1 MSSSSSNSSAG
12 SRRRNGAV
20 SSSSSSQPATASAQ
34 SGGAASPSA
43 TSAKLG
49 MLSVEHAK
57 MQSQLVLFKKA
68 VLKEQHRNAELTQQL
83 QDAER
88 LLADREEELETA
100 NFNVNRL
107 EKRVTKLVLE
117 LDNMKCESQS
127 RKGGGFLSMFGL
139 GKSKDAEQI
148 EVQKMSQEMAVLQEE
163 LELKIQENEQLH
175 ISIFEMRTDHDK
187 RVEDL
192 NSSNAALSEKVA
204 SQRTSFDQ
212 ERRELRSSLHNLE
225 AECERLK
232 SEVDALEATLHSFK
246 LSGRSREADAANVQ
260 KQCRE
265 EIDTLLKHL
274 ALDMSALSGPDGM
287 GQGVSSTD
295 LSSAPSTAPASP
307 NTGNGGGGGPS
318 TLTLE
323 SHRLQRAREGVD
335 LMRRIC
341 EELNVHF
348 ECVGSTITSS
358 SQASK
363 TAGDRAQRVL
373 AIYKEMTDAV
383 LHSLH
388 SVDLVALLQNR
399 TAMTPESVE
408 GIIKWIDF
416 HPRGLVLHTYMLPK
430 LPDAE
435 KSALDTCKERIK
447 EAVWGISTS
456 LNQSTFREQGPS
468 LLLGLKEAID
478 VFASSLSR
486 MCCIPL
492 LHRLLLAFCLSRGFH
507 PFLVIPH
514 TSAHRYTCTG
524 IHCTRTHTRTHTESS
539 LYSSKCTSIRTH
551 EHSNTY
557 IRTHTETHQMHTRTM
572 PCFLLAFVVSSFD
585 MVTGIR

>member
-1 MSSSSSNSSAG
+1 MCFFVCVFACLHVCVSVSVCRFFSYPFVHVYLMFMSFSY
-12 SRRRNGAV
+12 
-20 SSSSSSQPATASAQ
+20 
-34 SGGAASPSA
+34 
-43 TSAKLG
+43 
-49 MLSVEHAK
+49 
-57 MQSQLVLFKKA
+57 
-68 VLKEQHRNAELTQQL
+68 
-83 QDAER
+83 
-88 LLADREEELETA
+88 LA
-100 NFNVNRL
+100 
-107 EKRVTKLVLE
+107 
-117 LDNMKCESQS
+117 MWS
-127 RKGGGFLSMFGL
+127 
-139 GKSKDAEQI
+139 
-148 EVQKMSQEMAVLQEE
+148 EV
-163 LELKIQENEQLH
+163 
-175 ISIFEMRTDHDK
+175 
-187 RVEDL
+187 
-192 NSSNAALSEKVA
+192 AALGS
-204 SQRTSFDQ
+204 
-212 ERRELRSSLHNLE
+212 
-225 AECERLK
+225 
-232 SEVDALEATLHSFK
+232 
-246 LSGRSREADAANVQ
+246 SREARMPLWMWMN
-260 KQCRE
+260 
-265 EIDTLLKHL
+265 
-274 ALDMSALSGPDGM
+274 
-287 GQGVSSTD
+287 
-295 LSSAPSTAPASP
+295 
-307 NTGNGGGGGPS
+307 
-318 TLTLE
+318 
-323 SHRLQRAREGVD
+323 
-335 LMRRIC
+335 
-341 EELNVHF
+341 
-348 ECVGSTITSS
+348 
-358 SQASK
+358 
-363 TAGDRAQRVL
+363 
-373 AIYKEMTDAV
+373 AIQ
-383 LHSLH
+383 SLH